1 MAGQDSWDD
10 AFKMLDHSEISVH
23 TLNPVT
29 KSRGSMSDT
38 SSEYKLYST
47 GHSIAIAPRRKHGRL
62 PITVCLFSLFVTADL
77 WIYDKEVLTKTTT
90 HRLKCIGY
98 PLLVFLTGLGIFANI
113 GFLLYNLQAL
123 LRCRS
128 ERRSTTP
135 PQMTIMSHSCLPL
148 KQRTNP

>member
-1 MAGQDSWDD
+1 LGRRVQYARSQRNFRSY
-10 AFKMLDHSEISVH
+10 SESCYEI
-23 TLNPVT
+23 TRFNE
-29 KSRGSMSDT
+29 GSDT

-113 GFLLYNLQAL
+113 GFLQYNLQAL